1 MTPLLK
7 AFHYLPK
14 IGQYFFG
21 GSLSVIVNE
30 VKKIIP
36 NERLFAV
43 HYVLTMYFTR
53 SKTTFSI
60 DVYSSEVR

>member
-14 IGQYFFG
+14 IGQYSF
-21 GSLSVIVNE
+21 SLSVIVNE

-36 NERLFAV
+36 NERLFAF
-43 HYVLTMYFTR
+43 HYALDTLKDYFV
-53 SKTTFSI
+53 FFL
-60 DVYSSEVR
+60 D